1 MTTNHTTKLPSLLPP
16 SGSACVAPP
25 AGTSLTR
32 PVGSHAQGASMYT
45 LDGDTIDLDQ
55 FIEANAECLEPFEVD
70 TILAMK
76 VGESYWFGGG
86 AAASFVLARVS

>member
-1 MTTNHTTKLPSLLPP
+1 
-16 SGSACVAPP
+16 
-25 AGTSLTR
+25 
-32 PVGSHAQGASMYT
+32 MYT